1 MLKFL
6 GICFII
12 LIILEIIWLSIRN
25 KVYEWLRK
33 YID

>member
-12 LIILEIIWLSIRN
+12 LVVLEITWLCIRN